1 MTPPTGNYWKNT
13 PENTLSTVRYDLKRG
28 NTEKRSIFS
37 QTITAPISSM
47 NTEVLRVYVKNR
59 YHLNSV
65 TLEQF
70 LSHVIYT
77 VRHVNKNPVFTEWR
91 LFFAM
96 GIGMVYT
103 KHLLH
108 QFAIPFDLNQ
118 YFCYSR
124 QDGKR
129 DYAKKNY
136 AFQFII
142 LLYIHFCM

>member
-1 MTPPTGNYWKNT
+1 
-13 PENTLSTVRYDLKRG
+13 
-28 NTEKRSIFS
+28 
-37 QTITAPISSM
+37 M

-118 YFCYSR
+118 YFCYSM